1 MSEVSLETPYLL
13 FLGDVQDRILAK
25 TGAGVAYWRPDLCIG
40 EVALPACSVTLGLP
54 KVSPAEGAA
63 MGARTLV
70 VGVANA
76 GGHVS
81 DAWTGILKEALEAG
95 LNIASGLH
103 SRIADVP
110 VLAETAARLGRRIDD
125 IRHPRQALPIGR
137 GTPRRGK
144 RLLTV
149 GADCAVGKMYASL
162 AIARELNARGVTAH
176 FRATGQTGIFIAG
189 DGICVDAVVSDFI
202 SGAVEALSPALPE
215 DEWDIIEGQGSLF
228 HPAYAGVTLGLI
240 HGSQPD
246 AIVVCHEAGRERL
259 HEYEAFATPSLPLA
273 IARNLEAARLTNP
286 DVRCVGISL
295 NTSRLSAEDSATL
308 MAATSRELGLPCV
321 DPVRTGVAA
330 LVDRLLG

>member
-25 TGAGVAYWRPDLCIG
+25 TAAGVAYWRPDICVG
-40 EVALPACSVTLGLP
+40 EVALRDCAVSLGLP
-54 KVSPAEGAA
+54 RVSPAEGAA
-63 MGARTLV
+63 LGARTLV

-76 GGHVS
+76 GGYIS
-81 DAWTGILKEALEAG
+81 EAWTGLLLEALEAG

-103 SRIADVP
+103 GRIADVT
-110 VLAETAARLGRRIDD
+110 VLAEAARRLGRRIDD
-125 IRHPRQALPIGR
+125 IRHPRAAPPIGR
-137 GTPRRGK
+137 GSRRSGR

-149 GADCAVGKMYASL
+149 GTDCAVGKMYASL
-162 AIARELNARGVTAH
+162 AVAKELNERGVNAR

-189 DGICVDAVVSDFI
+189 EGVCVDAVVSDFI
-202 SGAVEALSPALPE
+202 SGSVEALSPAMPA
-215 DEWDIIEGQGSLF
+215 DQWDVIEGQGSLF

-259 HEYEAFATPSLPLA
+259 HEFEDFATPSLALA

-286 DVRCVGISL
+286 DARCVGISM
-295 NTSRLSAEDSATL
+295 NTSRLPIEEAEAL
-308 MAATSRELGLPCV
+308 MARTSRELGLPCV
-321 DPVRTGVAA
+321 DPVRTGVSA